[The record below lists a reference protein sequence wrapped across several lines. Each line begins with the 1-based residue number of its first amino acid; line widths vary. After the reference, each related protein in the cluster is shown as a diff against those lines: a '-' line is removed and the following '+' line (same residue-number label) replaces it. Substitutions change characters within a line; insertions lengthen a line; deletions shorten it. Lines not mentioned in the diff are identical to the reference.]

1 MGKKKKQPKE
11 YIPSEHDMSIA
22 EEPRPTYG
30 QALNF
35 ETVWAMFKETDRFLS
50 EKFSETDRFLSDK
63 FSETDKQI
71 KENDRLLKE
80 QMQETRE
87 QIKENDRLLTEKFQE
102 TREQIKENDRL
113 LTEKF
118 RESREQMKETDR
130 KLKELAKMYGGMSK
144 SNADMAESHF
154 YNGLAGKMS
163 LGRVTFEGI
172 QKNLHK
178 QSKQLEGEYDI
189 VLTNPNTV
197 VVIEVKYKLHPNDV
211 RDFLEK
217 LPNFRLLFP
226 EYNNHRL
233 FAGMASFTIPD
244 DSKKLALEHGLFLL
258 LPSGDNIK
266 LLNKKGFVPKEY

>member
-1 MGKKKKQPKE
+1 MGKKKKQPNE

-30 QALNF
+30 QPLNF

-50 EKFSETDRFLSDK
+50 DKFSETDRMFK
-63 FSETDKQI
+63 ET
-71 KENDRLLKE
+71 KE
-80 QMQETRE
+80 QMQET
-87 QIKENDRLLTEKFQE
+87 
-102 TREQIKENDRL
+102 
-113 LTEKF
+113 
-118 RESREQMKETDR
+118 REQMKETDR

-163 LGRVTFEGI
+163 LGGVTFEGI

-189 VLTNPNTV
+189 VLANLNTV

-211 RDFLEK
+211 RDFMEK

-226 EYNNHRL
+226 EYNNHKL
-233 FAGMASFTIPD
+233 FAGLASFAIPD